1 MPVKRNF
8 AIAIMDNEKIKEFD
22 EIISK
27 YTNAIK
33 KSYSHI
39 VFDTQPI
46 NLDDIKHDLTFF
58 QLEDENKSVIEEKLN
73 KIIEELNS
81 IDSDYT
87 LRDEDNGKMIVA
99 LDFVGMIKIKFD
111 NIKCI
116 SKGTYK
122 KIDEL
127 KQSKTE
133 FGYCK
138 GYKPDFRP
146 IESNPVENVTIPDEK
161 IYLFSDSREN
171 ILKLSEYLSEKAN
184 EIDSDLVVEFIPFT

>member
-1 MPVKRNF
+1 MKV
-8 AIAIMDNEKIKEFD
+8 
-22 EIISK
+22 
-27 YTNAIK
+27 
-33 KSYSHI
+33 
-39 VFDTQPI
+39 V
-46 NLDDIKHDLTFF
+46 
-58 QLEDENKSVIEEKLN
+58 
-73 KIIEELNS
+73 
-81 IDSDYT
+81 
-87 LRDEDNGKMIVA
+87 
-99 LDFVGMIKIKFD
+99 KIKFD

-184 EIDSDLVVEFIPFT
+184 EIDSDLEVEFILFT